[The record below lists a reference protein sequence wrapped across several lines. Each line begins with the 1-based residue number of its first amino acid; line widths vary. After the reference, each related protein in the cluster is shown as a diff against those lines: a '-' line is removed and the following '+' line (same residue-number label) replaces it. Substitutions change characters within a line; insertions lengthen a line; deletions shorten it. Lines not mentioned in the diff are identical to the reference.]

1 MDKKEFC
8 ETNVIHNDIVNK
20 AAGKLLSEEQF
31 TELAEF
37 YKIFSDSTRIK
48 ILQALLQSEMCVC
61 DISALLKMQQSAIS
75 HQLRLLRQSNMV
87 KNRKVGKVVYYS
99 LKDSHVSEILNMGI
113 AHIDEKNSK

>member
-1 MDKKEFC
+1 MDKKDYC
-8 ETNVIHNDIVNK
+8 DSNIIHEDIIEKV
-20 AAGKLLSEEQF
+20 GKNLLSEDKY

-48 ILQALLQSEMCVC
+48 ILQALLHSEMCVC
-61 DISALLKMQQSAIS
+61 DISTLLKMQQSAIS

-87 KNRKVGKVVYYS
+87 KNRKEGKVVYYS

-113 AHIDEKNSK
+113 EHIEEKK